1 MKPYHILYLH
11 HTGRFAGA
19 ENSLLHLATHLAKSL
34 FAPIFICPGEGEFPR
49 RLRERGIAV
58 IPHEFGANR
67 QLILLLKSL
76 FFLLTVIRRE
86 GIALL
91 HANGPQTNIP
101 AGIAGRMMGVPVV
114 WHARNCLREG
124 MVDIDRL
131 TGFLPQRII
140 CNSEA
145 VRGRFIGSALG
156 EKGLTIL
163 NSISLSNYD
172 PGLSGRIVKDAWKI
186 PAKARVVGMIGRLGY
201 EKGHQTLLEAMKIL
215 SDGFPDLWVLM
226 VGGHVF
232 DDDQWIPAR
241 LREAAANLGLSDRVV
256 FTGHQDNVVPFYAA
270 LDIFVL
276 ATDREA
282 CGRVLFEAMA
292 MGKPV
297 IGTDNGGTPE
307 IVVDGETGLLFPY
320 GDARALADKI
330 GWLLE
335 RPYEMTRMGQAG
347 RRRIEAHFT
356 IEQYMEKTQR
366 VYLEL
371 LEGKDAL
378 GG

>member
-1 MKPYHILYLH
+1 MPYNILYLH
-11 HTGRFAGA
+11 HTGKFAGA
-19 ENSLLHLATHLAKSL
+19 ENSLLHLATHLNLS
-34 FAPIFICPGEGEFPR
+34 IFSPFFLCPAVGEFPH
-49 RLRERGIAV
+49 RLTKNKIPV
-58 IPHEFGANR
+58 IHHEFGTNAQIFR
-67 QLILLLKSL
+67 MMRSL
-76 FFLLTVIRRE
+76 FVLKEVILKHH
-86 GIALL
+86 IALI

-156 EKGLTIL
+156 EKSLTIL
-163 NSISLSNYD
+163 NSISLSDYD
-172 PGLSGRIVKDAWKI
+172 PGLSGRIVKDVWKI

-215 SDGFPDLWVLM
+215 SKGFPDLWVLM

-232 DDDQWIPAR
+232 DDDQRIPER
-241 LREAAANLGLSDRVV
+241 LREVAANLGLSDRVV

-276 ATDREA
+276 ATDLEA

-307 IVVDGETGLLFPY
+307 IVVEGETGLLFPY

-330 GWLLE
+330 SRLLE
-335 RPYEMTRMGQAG
+335 CPEEMSRMGQAG
-347 RRRIEAHFT
+347 RRRIEENFT
-356 IEQYMEKTQR
+356 IERYMEKTQR
-366 VYLEL
+366 VYMEL
-371 LEGKDAL
+371 LEGK
-378 GG
+378 